1 MDAEGRLIGVNTA
14 ILSQSGGNLGIG
26 FAIPVNLARS
36 VMESLINHGRVV
48 RGYLGVNIQDIQP
61 AMASHF
67 GMDGS
72 AGALIADVV
81 PGSPA
86 DAAGL
91 EAGDVVVEFSGKKI
105 KDSRHMKLPVG
116 QSAPNQGYDLE
127 INRGGEVTM
136 IEVSLDELSD
146 KSSQWA
152 SSSSRDAESYWPGD
166 MQLEELTPDLRRQ
179 FQIPSRIK
187 GVLVSGVKQ
196 GGAAWQ
202 AGIRPGA
209 VIREINQLPVASLAD
224 LDGMRLG
231 DEESLVRICYKGSS
245 NYRVI
250 RSKPLG

>member
-1 MDAEGRLIGVNTA
+1 
-14 ILSQSGGNLGIG
+14 
-26 FAIPVNLARS
+26 
-36 VMESLINHGRVV
+36 
-48 RGYLGVNIQDIQP
+48 
-61 AMASHF
+61 
-67 GMDGS
+67 
-72 AGALIADVV
+72 
-81 PGSPA
+81 
-86 DAAGL
+86 
-91 EAGDVVVEFSGKKI
+91 
-105 KDSRHMKLPVG
+105 MKLLVG

-127 INRGGEVTM
+127 INRGGEVTT

-231 DEESLVRICYKGSS
+231 DEESLVRIWYKGSS